1 MIRDPGM
8 SLHEKRSSGLAVTV
22 LTACALCHI
31 SMPIAA
37 DPQGGSVGYD
47 RPPPAAAHAASPL
60 ELMMESIVS
69 VEAITSTEARTS
81 KNFGVTRSGSG
92 VVLDADGLVVTAG
105 YLVAEAE
112 SVSLTLNDG
121 TRHSAEVIA
130 YDNVT
135 GLGLI
140 RALGNVTTVP
150 IGIGDSEATEVGDL
164 AMIIPAAGESEAKA
178 VKVGKIKKY
187 SGGWEYIV
195 YNALH
200 TYPPST
206 HFSGAAL
213 VSDSAEL
220 LGIGGLVTID
230 IDIDPKVRVPGN
242 IFVPVNSL
250 MSVIGQLLVEGR
262 SAGSK
267 RPWIGLDTK
276 KTKRGVAVSSLE
288 NDAPAKN
295 AGLRSGDI
303 LVAVAKQ
310 QVKNQIDFYE
320 KIWKA
325 VAPGESIDILVLR
338 GDEYRSI
345 SVDTVDYYDWLRLPA
360 QKTQLSELSE

>member
-1 MIRDPGM
+1 
-8 SLHEKRSSGLAVTV
+8 
-22 LTACALCHI
+22 
-31 SMPIAA
+31 
-37 DPQGGSVGYD
+37 
-47 RPPPAAAHAASPL
+47 
-60 ELMMESIVS
+60 
-69 VEAITSTEARTS
+69 
-81 KNFGVTRSGSG
+81 
-92 VVLDADGLVVTAG
+92 
-105 YLVAEAE
+105 
-112 SVSLTLNDG
+112 
-121 TRHSAEVIA
+121 
-130 YDNVT
+130 
-135 GLGLI
+135 
-140 RALGNVTTVP
+140 VP
-150 IGIGDSEATEVGDL
+150 ISIGDSETTKVGDL
-164 AMIIPAAGESEAKA
+164 AMIIPAGGESDAKA
-178 VKVGKIKKY
+178 VKIGKIKKY

-195 YNALH
+195 DKALH

-262 SAGSK
+262 SDGSK

-288 NDAPAKN
+288 KDAPAKN
-295 AGLRSGDI
+295 AGLRNGDI
-303 LVAVAKQ
+303 IVAVAKQ

-325 VAPGESIDILVLR
+325 AAPGDTIDILVLR
-338 GDEYRSI
+338 GDEYQSI
-345 SVDTVDYYDWLRLPA
+345 SVDTVDYYDWLHQPS
-360 QKTQLSELSE
+360 KNTQLSELTE